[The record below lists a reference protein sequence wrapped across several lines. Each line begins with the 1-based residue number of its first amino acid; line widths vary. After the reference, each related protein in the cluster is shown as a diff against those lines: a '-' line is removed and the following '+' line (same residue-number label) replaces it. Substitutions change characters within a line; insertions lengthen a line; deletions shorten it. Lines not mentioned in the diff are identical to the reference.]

1 MDKKIRELK
10 LNEIQAIVGGISYSA
25 PALMTSTYKAPT
37 ATTVYSPSATTIAV
51 STWG

>member
-10 LNEIQAIVGGISYSA
+10 LNEIQAIIGGISYSA
-25 PALMTSTYKAPT
+25 SALKAPT
-37 ATTVYSPSATTIAV
+37 ATTVRSPSASTIAV

>member
-10 LNEIQAIVGGISYSA
+10 LNEIQAIVGGISYLASA
-25 PALMTSTYKAPT
+25 LKAPT
-37 ATTVYSPSATTIAV
+37 ATTVYSPSATTVAV